1 MRFRTKLLIT
11 SMARVIIPVVLAIG
25 SYLAIARYLYYEQRV
40 QELWGGVD
48 YGMLS
53 DPSEAFSNMADD
65 VSREIALALLVN
77 PFILKMRVFWSAWI
91 RV

>member
-11 SMARVIIPVVLAIG
+11 SMAIVIIPVVLAVG

-40 QELWGGVD
+40 QELWSGVD

-65 VSREIALALLVN
+65 VSREIALSLLVN
-77 PFILKMRVFWSAWI
+77 PFILEDKTFL
-91 RV
+91 